1 MFRGTIKFGKFDLAL
16 KFSVNF
22 VVYPAFYR
30 RWIFGEF
37 IASNTA
43 QILTSI

>member
-1 MFRGTIKFGKFDLAL
+1 MCRDAVKFGKFDLAL
-16 KFSVNF
+16 KFSVKF

-43 QILTSI
+43 